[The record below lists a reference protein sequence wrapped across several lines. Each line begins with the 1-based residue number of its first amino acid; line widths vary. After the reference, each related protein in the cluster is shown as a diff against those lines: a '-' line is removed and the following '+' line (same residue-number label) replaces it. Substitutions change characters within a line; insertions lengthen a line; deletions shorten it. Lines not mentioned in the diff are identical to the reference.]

1 LVIGRPVFRLN
12 ELYHSYEGVNRCLY
26 LTREEEAIAVAS
38 GMSLTGAH
46 PLVVMRQS
54 GVGNCLNAVFS
65 LSEAYDIFFP
75 ILVYDRNCMGS
86 MGSVIPLALGLT
98 SGHRSLRVLALEGDG
113 SLLMNLGTLVSV
125 RRYGSSRIGMIIFD
139 NRCYESTGIQSN
151 QPEGFSIEHLWVGAG
166 LRTEVAKN
174 QEEIR
179 DWIKVCWPR
188 QASPAVLV
196 IRSRI
201 NTSSSPRIGEL
212 SEVLGERFRAWLSS
226 LEKTEDQ

>member
-1 LVIGRPVFRLN
+1 MDHHPSIGSGAVERLAAVRAIVETTSANTALVCQLGLVARD
-12 ELYHSYEGVNRCLY
+12 LYSVTAHCRQRCLY
-26 LTREEEAIAVAS
+26 
-38 GMSLTGAH
+38 
-46 PLVVMRQS
+46 
-54 GVGNCLNAVFS
+54 
-65 LSEAYDIFFP
+65 
-75 ILVYDRNCMGS
+75 CMGS

-139 NRCYESTGIQSN
+139 NRCYESTGIQSS
-151 QPEGFSIEHLWVGAG
+151 QPEGFSIEHLCVGAG
-166 LRTEVAKN
+166 IRTEVAKN

-212 SEVLGERFRAWLSS
+212 PEVLGERFRAWLSS
-226 LEKTEDQ
+226 LEKTEEQ